1 MEETVR
7 PVRRLEVPRS
17 EGVTRKQRETCM
29 LSEGLMIKQANWPV
43 SHKNKDMIILLD
55 TKLSKVNDA

>member
-7 PVRRLEVPRS
+7 PVRRVEVPRS

-29 LSEGLMIKQANWPV
+29 LFKGLNDKTSELASVP
-43 SHKNKDMIILLD
+43 
-55 TKLSKVNDA
+55 

>member
-1 MEETVR
+1 MEEIVR

-17 EGVTRKQRETCM
+17 EGVTRKQREKYM

-43 SHKNKDMIILLD
+43 SHKNEDMISIF
-55 TKLSKVNDA
+55 